1 VPRVTVTK
9 TCKLFVNGAFPRS
22 ESGRALAIVDRAGR
36 TVATIAHASRKD
48 LRDAVEAATAAQAKW
63 GNATAYNRGQIL
75 YRAAEMVEARH
86 AEFVES
92 VRASGT
98 VTPAAARR
106 EVAESIDRLVCWA
119 GWTDKIG
126 QVLGNQNP
134 VAGPYYDFTVPEP
147 IGAVVAF
154 APDRPALLGLVSL
167 VAPAVAAGNA
177 CVAIAS
183 DANPLPAVSLMEALA
198 TSDLPAGVV
207 NILTGKREELVAHA
221 ASHREVGAVV
231 AAGVTAA
238 QAKTLRLGVGENLK
252 RVRVHGDAKP
262 DAGIDWF
269 GDERWTGPEAL
280 DGLLDHKTIW
290 HPSAS

>member
-22 ESGRALAIVDRAGR
+22 ESGRALAIADRAGK

-63 GNATAYNRGQIL
+63 ANATAYNRGQIL
-75 YRAAEMVEARH
+75 YRAAEMAEARH
-86 AEFVES
+86 EEFFDA
-92 VRASGT
+92 VRALGS

-119 GWTDKIG
+119 GWTDKIA

-147 IGAVVAF
+147 IGTAVVF
-154 APDRPALLGLVSL
+154 APDRPSLLGLVSL
-167 VAPAVAAGNA
+167 VAPAIAAGNA
-177 CVAIAS
+177 CVAVAS
-183 DANPLPAVSLMEALA
+183 DANPLPAVSLMETLA

-207 NILTGKREELVAHA
+207 NILTGKRDELVSPA
-221 ASHREVGAVV
+221 AAHREIGSIV
-231 AAGVTAA
+231 AAGMTAA

-252 RVRVHGDAKP
+252 RVRVDGDATP
-262 DAGIDWF
+262 DGGIDWI
-269 GDERWTGPEAL
+269 GDDRWTGPDALEAL
-280 DGLLDHKTIW
+280 LDQKTIW
-290 HPSAS
+290 HPSAT

>member
-1 VPRVTVTK
+1 MPRVTVTK

-75 YRAAEMVEARH
+75 YRAAEMIEARH